1 MYIILHAATELLQAG
16 EVKSYELLTFL
27 QVENAGHMVPYNVP
41 QIVRRH
47 MHVDKITCYLCSTES
62 GNGACFYQQK
72 IICLK
77 LYIQ

>member
-41 QIVRRH
+41 QIVSGH
-47 MHVDKITCYLCSTES
+47 MHVDKITCYLSTES

-77 LYIQ
+77 LYVQ